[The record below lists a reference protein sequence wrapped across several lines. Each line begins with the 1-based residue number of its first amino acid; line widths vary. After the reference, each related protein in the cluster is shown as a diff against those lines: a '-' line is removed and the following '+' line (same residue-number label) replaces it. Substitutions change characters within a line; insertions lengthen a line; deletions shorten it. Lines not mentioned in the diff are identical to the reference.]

1 MEFQKPNEQQIQAV
15 HALYK
20 QFYPDLCLRSKPN
33 ESFGL
38 CGEEAAWPH
47 RAGWNNEIRRQ
58 YCTWWGHIHAAAN
71 GPESAFRGKWQTL
84 TGYVVR
90 PTTSTPLVYWVC
102 RELGKGV
109 RCRALVHKVAAIVR
123 AFLHGVQQRKDFTV
137 KPVDVEWLGP
147 SAPGLGVLQSKRL
160 HGRFVLQVGE
170 VKVWDQTAIGASL
183 EHDASFARNCP
194 HVTGLYSFSCRYQNV
209 EAACESWVG
218 TLKYL
223 WNPVQGSSTST
234 LTQRLRAH
242 SAGVRGL
249 GFNDAFVQ
257 TLAETLYPRD
267 GKQRHTQAIQ
277 NFMERERLQVLQQAR
292 PLLQLSALQEYKP
305 PGGTFNQHYDLCRR
319 ARASYEHAEMEED
332 DLKLADQ
339 VKARNERA
347 TGSIPFY
354 AVNKKQ
360 WQEDLG
366 RHCTAHD
373 RAERVEKFTN
383 AQNAKRIVPPR
394 DPSASSSSSSS
405 SSSTS
410 SSESSA
416 GSRSGGVPE
425 APAAPSAGG
434 LSPSS
439 TAGVE
444 WVRVRRGKL
453 HVRVDTRGGDCC
465 KLCDAKKGKKPM
477 KNVAFKG
484 HALSAT
490 GAAAATG
497 ANWCKKC
504 CRRMGWPASR
514 CKNTHMV
521 VTSIG

>member
-1 MEFQKPNEQQIQAV
+1 MA
-15 HALYK
+15 HCLY
-20 QFYPDLCLRSKPN
+20 
-33 ESFGL
+33 
-38 CGEEAAWPH
+38 
-47 RAGWNNEIRRQ
+47 
-58 YCTWWGHIHAAAN
+58 
-71 GPESAFRGKWQTL
+71 
-84 TGYVVR
+84 
-90 PTTSTPLVYWVC
+90 
-102 RELGKGV
+102 
-109 RCRALVHKVAAIVR
+109 
-123 AFLHGVQQRKDFTV
+123 
-137 KPVDVEWLGP
+137 
-147 SAPGLGVLQSKRL
+147 
-160 HGRFVLQVGE
+160 
-170 VKVWDQTAIGASL
+170 
-183 EHDASFARNCP
+183 
-194 HVTGLYSFSCRYQNV
+194 
-209 EAACESWVG
+209 
-218 TLKYL
+218 
-223 WNPVQGSSTST
+223 
-234 LTQRLRAH
+234 
-242 SAGVRGL
+242 
-249 GFNDAFVQ
+249 AFVQ

-277 NFMERERLQVLQQAR
+277 NFMERESLQVLRQAR
-292 PLLQLSALQEYKP
+292 PLLQLSDPQEYKP
-305 PGGTFNQHYDLCRR
+305 PACTFNQHYDLCRR

-366 RHCTAHD
+366 RRCAAHD

-444 WVRVRRGKL
+444 WVRVQRGKL

-465 KLCDAKKGKKPM
+465 QLCDAEQLPM
-477 KNVAFKG
+477 KNIASKG
-484 HALSAT
+484 HASSAT
-490 GAAAATG
+490 GAAAFAG
-497 ANWCKKC
+497 AKWCKKC
-504 CRRMGWPASR
+504 CLQMGWPDSLW
-514 CKNTHMV
+514 KNTHMV
-521 VTSIG
+521 VTSID